1 MTVLHFAPLPAVKVA
16 PAPNDPEFH
25 NLEDVEPI
33 PFFPDDL
40 PDLDMK
46 AGGWEKDEIRT
57 ALIVA
62 RRQLHVDT
70 STLADSLSN
79 V

>member
-1 MTVLHFAPLPAVKVA
+1 MTILHFAPLPTAQVS

-25 NLEDVEPI
+25 DLENVEPI

-40 PDLDMK
+40 PDLDMT
-46 AGGWEKDEIRT
+46 AGGWEKDDMRT
-57 ALIVA
+57 AIITA
-62 RRQLHVDT
+62 RRQLHLDN
-70 STLADSLSN
+70 STLVGSLSN